1 MFILSVLKVCSSLL
15 WERTVTVKLPCAECW
30 QDEWLL
36 LLCLMMRRICC
47 EYSNLKALC
56 RKGQHQH
63 KGSRVVQKAVT
74 ALYDVSK
81 LSICVRHFL
90 TPSQCEALQEFLCSF
105 EFSFLF
111 LGKMKLHK
119 YFNCLGDRLFLLY
132 IIVMV
137 RTSAYQER

>member
-1 MFILSVLKVCSSLL
+1 M
-15 WERTVTVKLPCAECW
+15 TMKLPCAECW

-47 EYSNLKALC
+47 EYGNLRHYVEGENINTKAAMLCKKLLTALC
-56 RKGQHQH
+56 
-63 KGSRVVQKAVT
+63 
-74 ALYDVSK
+74 DVSK

-90 TPSQCEALQEFLCSF
+90 RPSQCEALQEFLCSF

-137 RTSAYQER
+137 RTSAYREK